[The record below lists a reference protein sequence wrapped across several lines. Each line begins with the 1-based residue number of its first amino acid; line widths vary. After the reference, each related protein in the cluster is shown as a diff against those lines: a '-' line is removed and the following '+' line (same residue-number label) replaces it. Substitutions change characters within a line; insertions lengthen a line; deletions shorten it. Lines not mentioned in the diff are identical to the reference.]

1 MTVKLII
8 GDIRKA
14 YKFLDN
20 NSIDCIITSP
30 PYWRQRDYGVD
41 EQIGQEEKPEQYAS
55 EIANVFSLLWD
66 KLKKTAT
73 VFLNIGYK
81 YYCEEFLLIP
91 EMVAFEMK
99 KRGYMLKNKIIWCV
113 AEDTKM
119 FVLRNGNYL
128 HIPIKKVK
136 AGDFVLTLDKEG
148 KFRWVR
154 VKNVFNNGFA
164 SVLKITTK
172 SGREIVCTEEHQFPV
187 KSSYHYGKYLKLRF
201 KKAKDLT
208 TKDFLWVNSY
218 CPRLITTTSN
228 SDDFRKGFI
237 IGFFLA
243 EGSYIKGKRGIYKDN
258 TLSKAAQKRWGRL
271 NNPKTVYY
279 GIQLA
284 CGEKDLELGY
294 IDYFKQFKITIKKY
308 MRSIHVYSRDKNLLS
323 LIKKY
328 VYGEGCNKKHLK
340 QSIWNESPEFIR
352 GVVQGF
358 LAGDGYYEEKSNRWR
373 VKIKPNQDLLD
384 DLILAC
390 RIIGYDFRYEGISN
404 TNYGTKAMTFTIK
417 PEVRRRYNS
426 GYLYSDRVDKIQKIG
441 IKRVY
446 DIEVEPI
453 YTSYCGRG
461 KSNKPSKEINKNK
474 WNNLY
479 FLANGIWT
487 HNSKP
492 NAMPTPARNRLNNT
506 YEVILFFVKNIGREV
521 YYFNLEALA
530 DLFTQVDDNSLK
542 LEDLLLARV
551 EDSISSREGRTGI
564 VKAVNSKAIKVC
576 WNDGSEQIFEFAW
589 EQKEAIFRCV
599 LCNEKLNFWD
609 IMLQYAN
616 YEKFSCR
623 YCGCEKLPIPELPTV
638 LLPADSWIYVQ
649 KSELIYKDRITN
661 AKESKKYKK
670 AGILTSSPAGR
681 LALTGEKI
689 VIKRKWIFPQPLI
702 ADYLKEK
709 IKEKGLTVNQLE
721 KLMGYEYTAA
731 HWLRKDFSYWGK
743 GGSLPRPT
751 DWLKLKTMLG
761 LDNTYDRLIC
771 DLVAMISTIRRHP
784 KGKNIGDVWEI
795 ATEPYEG
802 EHFSVFPKR
811 LVERCIKI
819 GCPPGGVVLD
829 PFAGSGTVGEVAKK
843 LGRHAILVE
852 INPEYKKLIER
863 RCGKV
868 ETIEG
873 N

>member
-1 MTVKLII
+1 MVKLII
-8 GDIRKA
+8 GDIREV
-14 YKFLDN
+14 YKLLED
-20 NSIDCIITSP
+20 NSIDCVVTSP
-30 PYWRQRDYGVD
+30 PYWQQRDYGID
-41 EQIGQEEKPEQYAS
+41 GQIGQENTPEQYAF
-55 EIANVFSLLWD
+55 EISNVFKLLWD

-73 VFLNIGYK
+73 IFLNIGYK
-81 YYCEEFLLIP
+81 YHSEEFLLIP
-91 EMVAFEMK
+91 EMVAFEMRK
-99 KRGYMLKNKIIWCV
+99 LGYVLKNKIIWCV

-136 AGDFVLTLDKEG
+136 AGDFALTLDKEG

-218 CPRLITTTSN
+218 CPQLITTTSN
-228 SDDFRKGFI
+228 SNDFRKGFI

-243 EGSYIKGKRGIYKDN
+243 EGSYIKGKKGIYKDN

-294 IDYFKQFKITIKKY
+294 IDYFKQFKVTIKKY
-308 MRSIHVYSRDKNLLS
+308 MKSIHVYSRDKNLLS

-328 VYGEGCNKKHLK
+328 VYGEGCDKKHLK
-340 QSIWNESPEFIR
+340 QSVWNESPEFIK
-352 GVVQGF
+352 GVVHGF
-358 LAGDGYYEEKSNRWR
+358 LAGDGYYEEKNNRWR

-417 PEVRRRYNS
+417 PEVRRRYNF
-426 GYLYSDRVDKIQKIG
+426 GYLYSDRIDKIQKIG

-453 YTSYCGRG
+453 YTSYCGSG

-506 YEVILFFVKNIGREV
+506 YEVVLLFVKNIGREV

-530 DLFTQVDDNSLK
+530 ENTLFGQNNNGLNI
-542 LEDLLLARV
+542 EDLLSAKV
-551 EDSISSREGRTGI
+551 EDNLSSREKKEGI
-564 VKAVNSKAIKVC
+564 VKAVNDKAIKVE
-576 WNDGSEQIFEFAW
+576 WADKTEQNFEFTW
-589 EQKEAIFRCV
+589 EQEEATFRCV
-599 LCNEKLNFWD
+599 ECKRNLNYWD
-609 IMLQYAN
+609 IMLSYAN
-616 YEKFSCR
+616 YEKFICS
-623 YCGCEKLPIPELPTV
+623 YCKSEELPIPI
-638 LLPADSWIYVQ
+638 LPAILFPEDDWISLQ
-649 KSELIYKDRITN
+649 GSGLIIKGKITN
-661 AKESKKYKK
+661 AKGSEKYRK
-670 AGILTSSPAGR
+670 AGVLTSSPAGR

-689 VIKRKWIFPQPLI
+689 LIKRRWIFPQPLI
-702 ADYLKEK
+702 ADYLKK
-709 IKEKGLTVNQLE
+709 NVKKKNLTVEELE
-721 KLMGYEYTAA
+721 KLMGYKYTAG

-743 GGSLPRPT
+743 GGSLPRPV
-751 DWLKLKTMLG
+751 DWLKLKEVLE
-761 LDNTYDRLIC
+761 LDDVYDRLIC
-771 DLVAMISTIRRHP
+771 DLVAMVSTVRVHP
-784 KGKNIGDVWEI
+784 KVKISVMFGKYLLNRMKVSILL
-795 ATEPYEG
+795 
-802 EHFSVFPKR
+802 FFPESLLK
-811 LVERCIKI
+811 
-819 GCPPGGVVLD
+819 GV
-829 PFAGSGTVGEVAKK
+829 
-843 LGRHAILVE
+843 
-852 INPEYKKLIER
+852 
-863 RCGKV
+863 
-868 ETIEG
+868 
-873 N
+873 